1 MGVLIYS
8 AITSLDGYV
17 ADEAGNFEWAAP
29 DEQVH
34 AAVNELVG
42 RAGIQ
47 LYGRRM
53 YDVLAAWETIDAGP
67 DVPAVVRD
75 FAAIWRAADK
85 VVYSTTLDVARSA
98 RTRIERRVDP
108 DAVRAMRDTAERDLT
123 IGGPRLAGEAL
134 RHGLVTSITCSSTP
148 SSSAAA
154 PRGCRRPCG
163 GASSWSNPAGSTTA
177 SCTCTTGH
185 NRERGW
191 AGE

>member
-1 MGVLIYS
+1 MGALIYS

-34 AAVNELVG
+34 AAVNELVD

-47 LYGRRM
+47 LFGRRM

-98 RTRIERRVDP
+98 RTRIERRFDP
-108 DAVRAMRDTAERDLT
+108 DAVRTMKDTAERDLT

-134 RHGLVTSITCSSTP
+134 RHGLVDECHVFINPVVVGGGTAWL
-148 SSSAAA
+148 SASL
-154 PRGCRRPCG
+154 RLRLELVESRRFDNGVVHLHYRPQPG
-163 GASSWSNPAGSTTA
+163 ERLAG
-177 SCTCTTGH
+177 
-185 NRERGW
+185 
-191 AGE
+191 